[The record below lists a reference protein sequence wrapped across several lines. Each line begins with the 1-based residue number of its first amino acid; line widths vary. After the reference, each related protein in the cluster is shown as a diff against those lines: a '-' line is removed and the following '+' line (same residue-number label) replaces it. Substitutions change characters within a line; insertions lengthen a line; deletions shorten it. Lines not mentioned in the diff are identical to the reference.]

1 MASGKN
7 KAPMRVVII
16 GGSVTG
22 LTLAHCLDKAGIDY
36 VVLEKQQD
44 ILPVLGGS
52 IALQPS
58 GCRILDQLG
67 VFDRLEKYRNDLESF
82 DMSLPG
88 FQFRATAPGL
98 FPEGMG
104 YPVTAVKRRELL
116 DTLYMSL
123 EDRSKVKVGARVMSI
138 SRGSNP
144 HGPLTVTTK
153 SGAQYTGAV
162 VVGADG
168 THGITRTE
176 MWRMMAS
183 APGLGTT
190 LEDDQR
196 SMSVSYYAIVGIT
209 KPLKQLMQTL
219 RPGRMYT
226 RSYPHHYWMVIPNSD
241 STVSW
246 FAIIHSSKTFV
257 HPHVPR
263 WSQEEV
269 ASKLEEL
276 GDYEIREQVV
286 FRDLW
291 QNTPTISSTE
301 CQEGLLS
308 IWSFGRIACIG
319 DTVFKLTPNLGIGA
333 NLCIESAAALA
344 NTLQQL
350 NTNALDAEQTEANVC
365 TALAEYS
372 GTLQARIRKICSFS
386 YRISRSHSL
395 ETFTGWLML
404 RYVSGY
410 LPTQVAYPLNVSIME
425 GAVTLAYV
433 PRPLRDRRA
442 AAKRART
449 LRNARMAMLIS
460 RRILLGVLALGVSL
474 LIRRML
480 QTHMIAQRQ

>member
-1 MASGKN
+1 MASGESKT
-7 KAPMRVVII
+7 AMRVVII

-36 VVLEKQQD
+36 IVLERQQD

-88 FQFRATAPGL
+88 FQFRVTAPGL
-98 FPEGMG
+98 FNEGMG
-104 YPVTAVKRRELL
+104 YPVTAVRRRDLL
-116 DTLYMSL
+116 HALYTSL

-138 SRGSNP
+138 SRGSEP
-144 HGPLTVTTK
+144 YGPLTVTTE
-153 SGAQYTGAV
+153 SGAQYIGAL

-183 APGLGTT
+183 APGLGNT
-190 LEDDQR
+190 LQDDQR
-196 SMSVSYYAIVGIT
+196 SMSVDYYAIVGIT
-209 KPLKQLMQTL
+209 KPLKQLTQTL

-226 RSYPHHYWMVIPNSD
+226 RSYPHHYWMVIPNFD

-246 FAIIHSSKTFV
+246 FAIIRSNKTFV
-257 HPHVPR
+257 HPQVPR
-263 WSQEEV
+263 WSREEV

-276 GDYEIREQVV
+276 GDYEIREHVV

-308 IWSFGRIACIG
+308 TWSFDRIACIG

-344 NTLQQL
+344 NALQQL
-350 NTNALDAEQTEANVC
+350 NTNTLDGEPTDADVC

-372 GTLQARIRKICSFS
+372 GPLQTRIRRICGFS

-395 ETFTGWLML
+395 ETLTGWLML
-404 RYVSGY
+404 RFVSGY
-410 LPTQVAYPLNVSIME
+410 LPTRVAYPLNVAIME

-442 AAKRART
+442 AGKRARS
-449 LRNARMAMLIS
+449 LRNARMAMQIS
-460 RRILLGVLALGVSL
+460 RGIALGVLALGVGL

-480 QTHMIAQRQ
+480 